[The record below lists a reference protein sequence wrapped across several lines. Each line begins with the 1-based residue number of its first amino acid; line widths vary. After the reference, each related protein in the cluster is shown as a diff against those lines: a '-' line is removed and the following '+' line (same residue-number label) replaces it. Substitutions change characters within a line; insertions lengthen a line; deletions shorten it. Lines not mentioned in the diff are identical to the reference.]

1 MTKTKWHFSQK
12 TIIKTKL
19 TLAVKIN
26 TTNLCKNWWLSGNK
40 EALTKKLFLEV
51 TFSAAPGSSDDC

>member
-26 TTNLCKNWWLSGNK
+26 TTNLCKNWWLGGNK
-40 EALTKKLFLEV
+40 EALTKKL
-51 TFSAAPGSSDDC
+51 S